1 MAKSTIKL
9 LSNERFKVLPIPK
22 TPKGNKYALTNY
34 GRVISFTQDPTE
46 GHFLK
51 SASVSGYPAVS
62 IRIRGIN
69 KTFLL
74 HRLVAEHFLKKPAR
88 HYKFVLHRNHKK
100 EDNHY
105 QNLKWA
111 TFEQQQKHTIT
122 HRKENRTGNYKLTD
136 ARVVQ
141 IKKQLLTGKKN
152 LRMIAEQFGV
162 TDMQIHRI
170 KTGENWS
177 HVKVKK

>member
-9 LSNERFKVLPIPK
+9 LSNERIKVLPIPK
-22 TPKGNKYALTNY
+22 TPMGNKYALTNY
-34 GRVISFTQDPTE
+34 GRIISFTLDPTE
-46 GHFLK
+46 GRFLK
-51 SASVSGYPAVS
+51 STRVSGYPAVS
-62 IRIRGIN
+62 VRVRGIN
-69 KTFLL
+69 KTFLI
-74 HRLVAEHFLKKPAR
+74 HRLVAHHFLSKPDSS
-88 HYKFVLHRNHKK
+88 YKFVLHRNHKK
-100 EDNHY
+100 EDNHS

-141 IKKQLLTGKKN
+141 IKKQLLIGKKN
-152 LRMIAEQFGV
+152 LRSIAAQFGV

-170 KTGENWS
+170 KTGENWG
-177 HVKVKK
+177 HIKVKK